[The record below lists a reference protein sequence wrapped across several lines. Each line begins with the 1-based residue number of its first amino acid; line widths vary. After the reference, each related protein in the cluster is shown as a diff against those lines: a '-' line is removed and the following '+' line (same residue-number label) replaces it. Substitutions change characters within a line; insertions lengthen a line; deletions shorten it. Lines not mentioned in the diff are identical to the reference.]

1 MRVLEKSAE
10 AVQAARYLARAGKDL
25 PGHAVAA
32 KLEQNRIALER
43 LLPEETGTKFLQGAL
58 QRVKPLVEEYLETGN
73 IGELASTRNLR
84 ILCHFLDSRELSEP
98 TLYES
103 EIFVPF
109 LQVLEGHWRD
119 SFLTPLVLLILRKY
133 GVSDVRRQGD
143 RILSALVRKH
153 LLSYSGS
160 RPVPIAAR
168 KHPELTKDP
177 DPSAFAEK
185 IRNHGEEW
193 FDACE
198 SAGIPARMLGAPF
211 FGIALMEYAR
221 SSDSAAAYLED
232 AFLDR
237 LEALSGP
244 ELVKSLIALMVERH
258 GKDAALE
265 ARLTSLAF
273 KRIGDPMV
281 FSRWRCGAGPYTRYN
296 EILEAARLRVST
308 WINKQVLDYF
318 FEKAEMDGGR
328 KQFWSKYA
336 HKMHQI
342 RFAMHW
348 SSFSGPRT
356 FGNPDLDQWIRS
368 RWIRVRNETSDI
380 GLVMEYGDWA
390 IVEIGTHGNACYIY
404 RKDNPVLENLKD
416 AIGHLSDLKRT
427 YLKTF
432 ALADY
437 SGEGRLLHYDGWEYK
452 LRNILKNKMGL

>member
-73 IGELASTRNLR
+73 IGELASARNLR
-84 ILCHFLDSRELSEP
+84 VLCHFLDSRELSKP

-103 EIFVPF
+103 EVFVPF
-109 LQVLEGHWRD
+109 LQVLESHWRD
-119 SFLTPLVLLILRKY
+119 SFLTPLILLILRKY

-153 LLSYSGS
+153 LPSYSGS
-160 RPVPIAAR
+160 RPVPVAAR

-177 DPSAFAEK
+177 NPSVFAEK
-185 IRNHGEEW
+185 MRNYGEEW

-198 SAGIPARMLGAPF
+198 SAGIPSRMLGTPF

-221 SSDSAAAYLED
+221 SSDSAAGYLED
-232 AFLDR
+232 GFLTR
-237 LEALSGP
+237 LETLAGP

-265 ARLTSLAF
+265 ARLTSQAF

-281 FSRWRCGAGPYTRYN
+281 TARWRCGAGPYARYN

-308 WINKQVLDYF
+308 WINKQVLEYF
-318 FEKAEMDGGR
+318 FQKAEMDGGR

-336 HKMHQI
+336 HKMHQMRI
-342 RFAMHW
+342 AMHW
-348 SSFSGPRT
+348 SSFLGPKT
-356 FGNPDLDQWIRS
+356 FGNSDLDQWIRN
-368 RWIRVRNETSDI
+368 RLVRVRAETSDI
-380 GLVMEYGDWA
+380 GLIMEYGDWA
-390 IVEIGTHGNACYIY
+390 IVEIGAHGNACYIY
-404 RKDNPVLENLKD
+404 RKDNPLLMKLGNG
-416 AIGHLSDLKRT
+416 IGYFSDLKRT
-427 YLKTF
+427 SLTAFSYPP
-432 ALADY
+432 Y
-437 SGEGRLLHYDGWEYK
+437 EGEGRFIHKDGWEFR